1 MEIKEHW
8 EGVYRTK
15 GSQQVS
21 WYQDE
26 PRTSVALIERCAAGK
41 DAPVIDVGAGA
52 SSLADAL
59 LERGY
64 TDITVLDIS
73 AAALQVV
80 QKRLGE
86 RAGLV
91 KWMVSDVLDAVL
103 PERHFGVWHDRA
115 VFHFLTR
122 ADDRARYVRLLR
134 DSVKPGG
141 SIVMATFGPNG
152 PPKCSGLEVMRYSGE
167 SLLAELGPGV
177 RLEESFTEIHPTPFG
192 TTQEFQFCRFRMA

>member
-8 EGVYRTK
+8 ESVYRTK

-21 WYQDE
+21 WYQAE
-26 PRTSVALIERCAAGK
+26 PRTSVALIEKCAVRK
-41 DAPVIDVGAGA
+41 DEPVLDVGAGA

-59 LERGY
+59 LDRGF

-73 AAALQVV
+73 AAALQVA
-80 QKRLGE
+80 QNRLGE

-91 KWMVSDVLDAVL
+91 KWIVSDLLDAVL
-103 PERHFGVWHDRA
+103 PEHYFGVWHDRA

-122 ADDRARYVRLLR
+122 ADDRSRYVRLLR
-134 DSVKPGG
+134 DSMKPGG

-152 PPKCSGLEVMRYSGE
+152 PPKCSGLDVMRYSGE
-167 SLLAELGPGV
+167 GLLAELGAGV
-177 RLEESFTEIHPTPFG
+177 TLEESFIEIHPTPFG
-192 TTQEFQFCRFRMA
+192 TNQEFQFARFRMA